1 MSIII
6 HYRTSDDKTQQ
17 WGAPVN
23 ADIDPNNYDKAA
35 VIQYMTDTEDMFEI
49 DCAEIISIEEV

>member
-1 MSIII
+1 MSMII
-6 HYRTSDDKTQQ
+6 HYKNSNDKILQ

-23 ADIDPNNYDKAA
+23 ADIDPNNYDEAA
-35 VIQYMTDTEDMFEI
+35 VVQYMTDTEDMFEI